1 MPQLLLSV
9 GVIGELVQPVTQ
21 WGEARWYPRT
31 VLPDAPEVAAG
42 TPLPGGQTYLGTA
55 TLELHHVETGNYRN
69 NLATG
74 APRLWVVLGRD
85 GAVVTI
91 TADPAE
97 GESFTEAGLEL
108 AERTVE
114 TVPMPP
120 SLATLLA
127 DFVVEHHVERVFHK
141 RRRDRADREPQGR
154 GTTLDD
160 ES

>member
-1 MPQLLLSV
+1 MPQLLLRV

-21 WGEARWYPRT
+21 WGEPRWYPRA
-31 VLPDAPEVAAG
+31 VLPDAPEAAAG
-42 TPLPGGQTYLGTA
+42 TPLPGGQVYLGPA
-55 TLELHHVETGNYRN
+55 TLELHHVETGNYRD

-74 APRLWVVLGRD
+74 APRLWVVLARD
-85 GAVVTI
+85 GTVVTI

-97 GESFTEAGLEL
+97 GESFTEAGLDL

-127 DFVVEHHVERVFHK
+127 DFVAEHHVERVFHK
-141 RRRDRADREPQGR
+141 RRRDRGNPESQGR
-154 GTTLDD
+154 GATLDD
-160 ES
+160 E

>member
-1 MPQLLLSV
+1 MSLIDDFFFEPIEAWEQLPADIVLGDVAGIAVDSKDRVYLFNR
-9 GVIGELVQPVTQ
+9 GEHPV
-21 WGEARWYPRT
+21 
-31 VLPDAPEVAAG
+31 
-42 TPLPGGQTYLGTA
+42 
-55 TLELHHVETGNYRN
+55 
-69 NLATG
+69 
-74 APRLWVVLGRD
+74 VVLGRD
-85 GAVVTI
+85 GVVVTI

-141 RRRDRADREPQGR
+141 RRRDQADREPHGR

>member
-1 MPQLLLSV
+1 MPQLLLRV

-21 WGEARWYPRT
+21 WGEPRWYPRA

-42 TPLPGGQTYLGTA
+42 TPLPGGQAYLGPA
-55 TLELHHVETGNYRN
+55 TLELHHVETGNYRD

-97 GESFTEAGLEL
+97 GEAFTEAGLDL

-114 TVPMPP
+114 AVPMP
-120 SLATLLA
+120 
-127 DFVVEHHVERVFHK
+127 
-141 RRRDRADREPQGR
+141 
-154 GTTLDD
+154 
-160 ES
+160 